1 FALLDFLFKRPAVMA
16 NEVRD
21 SLGIS
26 GGGARNLINRFVELG
41 ILIEITGY
49 ERNKAFEYAPYTALF
64 GDLSGLGQAHP
75 NRPT

>member
-1 FALLDFLFKRPAVMA
+1 
-16 NEVRD
+16 
-21 SLGIS
+21 
-26 GGGARNLINRFVELG
+26 VELG

-64 GDLSGLGQAHP
+64 GDLYGLGQANP